1 MIAVALKS
9 HEIAKAGKFL
19 EVLKACQTTIPR
31 ASHCDGQC
39 GIMPFD
45 ERAAAASFLILQ
57 SPGTPT
63 RSRAGGSTST
73 AGYIDAVVRLAR
85 RSLIGAAE
93 AVDGAR
99 NGE

>member
-31 ASHCDGQC
+31 ASHCDGRC

-45 ERAAAASFLILQ
+45 ESQPPPPPFSSFKA
-57 SPGTPT
+57 
-63 RSRAGGSTST
+63 RERHEVAGGRQ
-73 AGYIDAVVRLAR
+73 YFNCWIY
-85 RSLIGAAE
+85 
-93 AVDGAR
+93 
-99 NGE
+99 

>member
-45 ERAAAASFLILQ
+45 ERAATASFLILQ
-57 SPGTPT
+57 SPERQQG
-63 RSRAGGSTST
+63 RGR
-73 AGYIDAVVRLAR
+73 
-85 RSLIGAAE
+85 E
-93 AVDGAR
+93 AVLQLLDILMR
-99 NGE
+99 WSD